1 MWPSSTILSPFLLEH
16 VRSEGKVLGP
26 LMDRLN
32 LLIVRSG
39 VDNIN
44 RDAVESLRKA
54 GFRIE
59 QERNLVYDIVEAI
72 VALK

>member
-1 MWPSSTILSPFLLEH
+1 LEH

-26 LMDRLN
+26 LDRLN

-59 QERNLVYDIVEAI
+59 QERNLVYDIVKAI

>member
-1 MWPSSTILSPFLLEH
+1 LEH
-16 VRSEGKVLGP
+16 VRSKGKVLGP

-32 LLIVRSG
+32 LLIVRTG

-59 QERNLVYDIVEAI
+59 QERNLVYDIVKAI

>member
-26 LMDRLN
+26 LDRLN

-59 QERNLVYDIVEAI
+59 QERNLVYDIVKAI